1 MSRLTNFKLITT
13 LVFALLLSSKG
24 IAQEATVTI
33 EQDDKIE
40 RLFKERKRLL
50 KNGELK
56 GYYSIQVFSGEI
68 SGAQK
73 VLKNC
78 KKLFT
83 DHKSQ
88 IEYQTP
94 HYKVWIG
101 KFRNQLDA
109 DRALLNISEEYES
122 AFVFKPKNKQK

>member
-1 MSRLTNFKLITT
+1 MSRLTNFKLIST
-13 LVFALLLSSKG
+13 LIFTLLLISKG
-24 IAQEATVTI
+24 TAQEATVTI

-40 RLFKERKRLL
+40 HLLKERKRLL
-50 KNGELK
+50 RNGELK

-73 VLKNC
+73 VLKKC
-78 KKLFT
+78 KNSLT
-83 DHKSQ
+83 DYKSQ

-94 HYKVWIG
+94 NYKVWIG

-109 DRALLNISEEYES
+109 DRALMKISEEYEG
-122 AFVFKPKNKQK
+122 AFVFKPKNK

>member
-1 MSRLTNFKLITT
+1 MSRLTNFKIITT
-13 LVFALLLSSKG
+13 LLFTLLLSSKG
-24 IAQEATVTI
+24 IAQEATVTF
-33 EQDDKIE
+33 EQDDRIE
-40 RLFKERKRLL
+40 QLLKERKRLL

-73 VLKNC
+73 ILKNC
-78 KKLFT
+78 KSMFT
-83 DHKSQ
+83 DYKSQ

-94 HYKVWIG
+94 NYKVWIG

-109 DRALLNISEEYES
+109 DRALMNISTEYEG
-122 AFVFKPKNKQK
+122 AFVFKPKNKMK